1 MLDMLSPLPGKDL
14 VVSVMVGPQLKK
26 QTAFSVMK

>member
-1 MLDMLSPLPGKDL
+1 MLSPLPRKDL

-26 QTAFSVMK
+26 QTAFSMAE